1 MIILRVMK
9 KILYTLFILFIGT
22 DSMSAHLFTL
32 PDGRTIEATI
42 RSFNDHSGLVEL
54 ERLDGKMVKI
64 KPTVFIEKDQRYI
77 QMWSEERLFLSS
89 LHLQIEVDDVVL
101 DQWKEEEYEDLTD
114 TAGNTERELM
124 KEIHFEKVAYE
135 VTLKNRS
142 AEPFEDLYVEYVIF
156 YEQSQESY
164 DKPKIHQLT
173 KRDTVE
179 IQRIDGKSTWVK
191 KTDDVTVH
199 KDNIMSKNWT
209 SGRSRTGGKGEVH
222 GLRARLCKKMLD
234 GSVRYREFTSPTSL
248 SETRYPW
255 PD

>member
-1 MIILRVMK
+1 MK

-54 ERLDGKMVKI
+54 ERLDGKIVKI

>member
-9 KILYTLFILFIGT
+9 KILYTLFILFVGT

>member
-1 MIILRVMK
+1 MK
-9 KILYTLFILFIGT
+9 KILYTLFILFVGT

>member
-1 MIILRVMK
+1 MK
-9 KILYTLFILFIGT
+9 KILYTFFILFVGT

-42 RSFNDHSGLVEL
+42 RSFNDHSDLVEL

-101 DQWKEEEYEDLTD
+101 DHWKEEEYEDLTD

-124 KEIHFEKVAYE
+124 KETHFEKVAYE

-142 AEPFEDLYVEYVIF
+142 AESFEDLYVEYVIF
-156 YEQSQESY
+156 YEQSQKSY

-179 IQRIDGKSTWVK
+179 IQRVDGKSTWVK

-234 GSVRYREFTSPTSL
+234 GSVRYREFTNPTSL

>member
-9 KILYTLFILFIGT
+9 KILYTLFILFVGT

-89 LHLQIEVDDVVL
+89 LHLQIEVDDEVL

>member
-1 MIILRVMK
+1 MK